1 MTGKEFTIGVD
12 IVSINRFKN
21 LDKIENRS
29 LLNKIFT
36 KNELEYC
43 FSKVKAAPH
52 LAARFAAKEAI
63 IKAVKPLVN
72 NDLNYN
78 EIEGINDKND
88 SPLINILKKDLEIY
102 KIDVSLSH
110 SDDNAVAFV
119 TLWSFQTVSYDEKS

>member
-1 MTGKEFTIGVD
+1 MTRKEFTIGTD

-21 LDKIENRS
+21 LDKIKNRS
-29 LLNKIFT
+29 LLSKIFT

-63 IKAVKPLVN
+63 IKALKPLVN

-78 EIEGINDKND
+78 EIEVINDKNG

-119 TLWSFQTVSYDEKS
+119 TLWSF